1 MCYYDMYSSRAV
13 EYEKISP
20 SLSPPSREQCHSNA
34 KKNHANKTTFC
45 FLLIFPEAKN
55 LTETLCERPPHSA
68 PTYSIASIVG
78 GGFVLVAYF
87 MRVASKIYFPCQKG
101 ARIDNDFWWDD
112 ATITIAF
119 LLIIPITALSNVC
132 E

>member
-1 MCYYDMYSSRAV
+1 MR
-13 EYEKISP
+13 I
-20 SLSPPSREQCHSNA
+20 
-34 KKNHANKTTFC
+34 NHANKPPSASSF
-45 FLLIFPEAKN
+45 FLLQTEAKN

>member
-1 MCYYDMYSSRAV
+1 MLT
-13 EYEKISP
+13 KQP
-20 SLSPPSREQCHSNA
+20 SA
-34 KKNHANKTTFC
+34 

>member
-13 EYEKISP
+13 EYEKHFSFPFP
-20 SLSPPSREQCHSNA
+20 SLDH
-34 KKNHANKTTFC
+34 
-45 FLLIFPEAKN
+45 LLTKHLLEAKN

>member
-13 EYEKISP
+13 EYEKKFSFF
-20 SLSPPSREQCHSNA
+20 PPPFREQYYSNA
-34 KKNHANKTTFC
+34 KKIMLTKQPSY